1 MEISNIWEL
10 IGFLILA
17 GAIVSGLGLATL
29 MCWFHC
35 MYRELESDVDD
46 GERAETPIK
55 VEAKAAPTA
64 PQYAQLRQ
72 EECDKRTR
80 RDTL

>member
-1 MEISNIWEL
+1 MEICNIWEL
-10 IGFLILA
+10 IGVLILVGAVA
-17 GAIVSGLGLATL
+17 GGLGLAAF
-29 MCWFHC
+29 MWWFHC
-35 MYRELESDVDD
+35 MYRELESDVNYA
-46 GERAETPIK
+46 ERAETPIK
-55 VEAKAAPTA
+55 VEAKEAPTA